1 MGTSVIAH
9 SDVPPVFKL
18 GKHVLNLMTLFVE
31 VGVVG
36 DESATIFLGWD
47 ARGHAFG
54 FQGSSEPVGVITPI
68 SDHVSGFGQEVE

>member
-9 SDVPPVFKL
+9 SDAPPVFKL

-36 DESATIFLGWD
+36 DESATIFLRGY
-47 ARGHAFG
+47 ARRYTFG

-68 SDHVSGFGQEVE
+68 SNHLFGCGQKVE